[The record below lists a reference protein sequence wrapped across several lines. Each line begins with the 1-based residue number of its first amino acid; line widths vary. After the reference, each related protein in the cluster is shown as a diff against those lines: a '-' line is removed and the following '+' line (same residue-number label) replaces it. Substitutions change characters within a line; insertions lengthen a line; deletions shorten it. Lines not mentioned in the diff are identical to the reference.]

1 VEKICGKEFF
11 TYRIT
16 HLLDQK
22 LFLVIAEPTS
32 LSMEHLLTEG
42 PTCQEESEKLSS
54 ENPSDFPVEVQSD
67 AEKTCAC
74 ERSDTCDTET
84 RNYNLNV
91 RLPCSNGQTY
101 SVSQNKVLFLP
112 PCKGSDCQSSVK
124 SRVNELESQNGGLVS
139 KPSSEMPDTTGLVL
153 NLASQFEGSKEG
165 VAAGDLEELTAAPA
179 LTKMPP
185 PQLQAKLLKKEIWDP
200 AEHKNPLTEPPT
212 VCIPLASQPATPVT
226 KPKPDDP
233 FSAQVDRVRKFCL
246 MFV

>member
-1 VEKICGKEFF
+1 MFII
-11 TYRIT
+11 IT
-16 HLLDQK
+16 
-22 LFLVIAEPTS
+22 VPTS

-42 PTCQEESEKLSS
+42 PSCQEESEKLSS
-54 ENPSDFPVEVQSD
+54 ENPSEFPVEVQTD

-74 ERSDTCDTET
+74 ERSEACDTET

-91 RLPCSNGQTY
+91 RLPCSNGQAY

-112 PCKGSDCQSSVK
+112 PCKESDCQSSVK

-153 NLASQFEGSKEG
+153 NLASQFEGSKDS
-165 VAAGDLEELTAAPA
+165 VVAGDQEEQLTPAPA

-200 AEHKNPLTEPPT
+200 AEHKNPLTEPSM
-212 VCIPLASQPATPVT
+212 VSIPLVSQPATPAS

-233 FSAQVDRVRKFCL
+233 FSAQVDRVRYFCFKFLRQCFNCSVYL
-246 MFV
+246 LT

>member
-1 VEKICGKEFF
+1 
-11 TYRIT
+11 
-16 HLLDQK
+16 
-22 LFLVIAEPTS
+22 
-32 LSMEHLLTEG
+32 MEHLLTEG
-42 PTCQEESEKLSS
+42 PSCQEESEKLSESAS
-54 ENPSDFPVEVQSD
+54 EFTVEVQID

-91 RLPCSNGQTY
+91 RLPCSNGQAY

-153 NLASQFEGSKEG
+153 NLTSQFEGSKEG
-165 VAAGDLEELTAAPA
+165 VATAGDQEELTAAPA

-212 VCIPLASQPATPVT
+212 VSIPPASQPATPVT

-233 FSAQVDRVRKFCL
+233 FSAQVDRVCSF
-246 MFV
+246 